1 MSTESFHDRFAGHDR
16 PSGHDH
22 AANAKERDGCGQAV
36 DLEGL
41 KARIRAIEGGGGVAH
56 RVDGR
61 PVARLGAPID
71 RALPWNGLPTMAL
84 HEVAGPS
91 ATAVT
96 AGMARR
102 FLDRKGALVWCRS
115 DGLARLQGELY
126 GPGLRP
132 YGIDP
137 ARLIHIRARDAEETF
152 WAASM
157 AMRSQ
162 AVACTV
168 VETEAFDLVT
178 SRRLQIALESGGGAG
193 LVLRHGALESAPNAA
208 LTRFWAEPMPRAILA
223 ADDPAPWRLRPRG
236 PSFRLSLWR
245 AKGAQPSFWTVSWN
259 ERTLAFDLASPLVPG
274 AVAKAAEDG
283 QSFART

>member
-1 MSTESFHDRFAGHDR
+1 MPTESFHDRFAGYDR
-16 PSGHDH
+16 PVGRGRDMGAGKAD
-22 AANAKERDGCGQAV
+22 AAGRAV

-71 RALPWNGLPTMAL
+71 RVLPWNGLPTMAL
-84 HEVAGPS
+84 HEVAGPA

-102 FLDRKGALVWCRS
+102 FLDRKGALIWCRS
-115 DGLARLQGELY
+115 DSLARMQGELY

-137 ARLIHIRARDAEETF
+137 ARLIHIRARNAEETL
-152 WAASM
+152 WAAAM

-168 VETEAFDLVT
+168 LETEELDLVT
-178 SRRLQIALESGGGAG
+178 SRKLQIALEAGGGAG
-193 LVLRHGALESAPNAA
+193 LVLRHGALASAPNAA
-208 LTRFWAEPMPRAILA
+208 LTRFWAEPLPQAVLA
-223 ADDPAPWRLRPRG
+223 ADEPAPWRLRPRG

-259 ERTLAFDLASPLVPG
+259 ERTLAFDLASLLVPG
-274 AVAKAAEDG
+274 AVAEKAKDG
-283 QSFART
+283 PAALCA